1 MTLYDLALR
10 FVGLAELPGPKHNG
24 FISWCHSLC
33 SLSPDTPDEVPWC
46 SSFLNGLAWILR
58 LPRSK
63 SAAARSWLEV
73 GIPVPLEEA
82 RQGDI
87 VIFKRGNGIQ
97 PGPEITRGAPGHVP
111 VVVLGDLDPDSIEGR
126 TIVDPWNSDES
137 VFRSSYKR
145 IDRCAEELAKIL
157 VKADPSRRSG

>member
-73 GIPVPLEEA
+73 GIPVELEEA
-82 RQGDI
+82 RQGDVI
-87 VIFKRGNGIQ
+87 IFKRGSGIQ
-97 PGPEITRGAPGHVP
+97 PGPEITRGAPGHVALYAGREGAF
-111 VVVLGDLDPDSIEGR
+111 VLALGGNQNNEVSIGRYAAANVLGVRRL
-126 TIVDPWNSDES
+126 
-137 VFRSSYKR
+137 
-145 IDRCAEELAKIL
+145 
-157 VKADPSRRSG
+157 PS